1 MQPKWH
7 IILFLVVALAALAAV
22 SFGDEENAPGQEKNT
37 SDESE
42 VVSEPQSVPEEES
55 VSFDS
60 EGAPGLG
67 EDMETMATPEDD
79 LPTADALDANEGG
92 GNPNPGS
99 GIRSPNSKTYNEL
112 SAEWWKWSMSMP
124 VTEHPLYDT
133 ADGSEGQS
141 GTVWFIGSGVVNEM
155 GPGGEYIVNVPNRE
169 ITIPPGT
176 KLFLPLFNVEGSTI
190 EGVPEEVLEGY
201 AQSFP
206 QYVTE
211 MSATVDGIDIDNLEE
226 YGAPSDVFDIGPLP
240 ADNILGAEEGGTGM
254 SAADGYYLLLP
265 PLTPGRHMIH
275 YASRLEIPGEDDE
288 PDFVFIQD
296 VTYTVIVKP
305 EGKGK

>member
-7 IILFLVVALAALAAV
+7 IILFLVVALAAHAAV
-22 SFGDEENAPGQEKNT
+22 SFGDEQTAPGQENRT

-42 VVSEPQSVPEEES
+42 AVFEPQSMPGEES
-55 VSFDS
+55 ASSDS
-60 EGAPGLG
+60 EGAAGLG
-67 EDMETMATPEDD
+67 EDMETMETPEDG
-79 LPTADALDANEGG
+79 LPTEDALAANKGG

-99 GIRSPNSKTYNEL
+99 GIRSPNSKTYEEL

-133 ADGSEGQS
+133 ANGSEGQS
-141 GTVWFIGSGVVNEM
+141 GKVWFIGSGVVNEM

-169 ITIPPGT
+169 ITVPPGT

-190 EGVPEEVLEGY
+190 EGVAEEELESY

-211 MSATVDGIDIDNLEE
+211 MSATVDGIDIQNLEE
-226 YGAPSDVFDIGPLP
+226 YGAPSEVFDIGPLP
-240 ADNILGAEEGGTGM
+240 ADNILGADEGARGM
-254 SAADGYYLLLP
+254 SAADGYYLMLP
-265 PLTPGRHMIH
+265 PLTPGRHTIH
-275 YASRLEIPGEDDE
+275 YTSRLEMPSEDDE
-288 PDFVFIQD
+288 SDFVFIQD

-305 EGKGK
+305 KGKGK